1 MGRQFIIAHASSP
14 LTALSEAQRAQALQ
28 RFTIIRPA
36 LEKEI
41 TQAQVARTHQLSL
54 RTMQR
59 WIKRYREQG
68 LAGLADAARSDKGT
82 PRSLPQTAI
91 ELIEGLA
98 LQTPPRSAASIHR
111 QVSAIAKEQGWK
123 PPSYA
128 RVRQIIKQLD
138 PALVTL
144 AHQGAA
150 AYREEF
156 DLLYRR
162 EATHSNAM
170 WQADHT
176 PLDIWLLDEAG
187 KPAKP
192 WLTVIEDDYSRAIA
206 SYRLTF
212 QEPTAL
218 TTALALRTAIWRK
231 EDPRWHVCGIPS
243 VFYTDHGSDF
253 TSKHLEQVAADLRIE
268 LIFSEKGV
276 PRGRGKIER
285 FFRSVT
291 QLLLQELPGYAPE
304 GYRAV
309 EAKLT
314 LPAFEEHFRTWLL
327 SDYHHR
333 LHSETKCIPQ
343 ECWEAGGFLPRMP
356 DSQEELDLLL
366 LTVAKLRRVQQDG
379 IRFQGH
385 RYIDALLADYVK
397 EEVLIRYDPAD
408 MAEIRVFYQ
417 DRFLCRAICPEL
429 SGQTISLKEIEKAR
443 AARRKQV
450 KAGLTER
457 QAIVEQFIAVHQE
470 DAPKV
475 RESVPESTPA
485 RPRLKRYVNE

>member
-14 LTALSEAQRAQALQ
+14 LTALSEAQRAQALH

-36 LEKEI
+36 LDKEI

-54 RTMQR
+54 HTIQR

-82 PRSLPQTAI
+82 PRRLPQTAI
-91 ELIEGLA
+91 QLIEGLA
-98 LQTPPRSAASIHR
+98 LQTPPRSAAAIHR

-138 PALVTL
+138 PALVTF

-162 EATHSNAM
+162 EATHANAM

-192 WLTVIEDDYSRAIA
+192 WLTVIEDDYSRAMA
-206 SYRLTF
+206 GFRLTF

-276 PRGRGKIER
+276 PRRRGKIER
-285 FFRSVT
+285 FFRCVT

-304 GYRAV
+304 GSKAT

-314 LPAFEEHFRTWLL
+314 LPAFEQKFRMWLL
-327 SDYHHR
+327 SDYHQR
-333 LHSETKCIPQ
+333 RHSETKCQ
-343 ECWEAGGFLPRMP
+343 
-356 DSQEELDLLL
+356 
-366 LTVAKLRRVQQDG
+366 
-379 IRFQGH
+379 
-385 RYIDALLADYVK
+385 
-397 EEVLIRYDPAD
+397 PA
-408 MAEIRVFYQ
+408 E
-417 DRFLCRAICPEL
+417 
-429 SGQTISLKEIEKAR
+429 
-443 AARRKQV
+443 
-450 KAGLTER
+450 
-457 QAIVEQFIAVHQE
+457 
-470 DAPKV
+470 
-475 RESVPESTPA
+475 
-485 RPRLKRYVNE
+485 